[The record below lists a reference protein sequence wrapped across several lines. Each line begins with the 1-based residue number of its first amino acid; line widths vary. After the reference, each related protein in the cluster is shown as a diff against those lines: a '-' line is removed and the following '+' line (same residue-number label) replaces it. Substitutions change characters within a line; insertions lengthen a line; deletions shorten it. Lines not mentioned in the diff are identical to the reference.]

1 MALIYRTVRMQNSS
15 KKSAEVLENAQT
27 QLHAA
32 WLGKVDSTAIY
43 DSKQG
48 YDLM

>member
-1 MALIYRTVRMQNSS
+1 MQNSS

-27 QLHAA
+27 QLRAA
-32 WLGKVDSTAIY
+32 WLGKVDSTDVY